1 MSWLEAFVVTLAVEV
16 PLALVCLRA
25 RPRGRVV
32 AAAVLANAASHP
44 LLWFV
49 VLRVLPGPFLANV
62 LAGECVVVA
71 LEAIVYLAVLRLRPG
86 HALAVSATLNAASY
100 LVGIAFFNGPT

>member
-1 MSWLEAFVVTLAVEV
+1 MSWPEAFALTLGVEL
-16 PLALVCLRA
+16 PLALVGLRA
-25 RPRGRVV
+25 RPRGRVI

-49 VLRVLPGPFLANV
+49 ILRGLPGPFLASI
-62 LAGECVVVA
+62 LAGECAVVV
-71 LEAIVYLAVLRLRPG
+71 LEAIVYMAVLRLRPG

-100 LVGIAFFNGPT
+100 LVGIAFFNGPS